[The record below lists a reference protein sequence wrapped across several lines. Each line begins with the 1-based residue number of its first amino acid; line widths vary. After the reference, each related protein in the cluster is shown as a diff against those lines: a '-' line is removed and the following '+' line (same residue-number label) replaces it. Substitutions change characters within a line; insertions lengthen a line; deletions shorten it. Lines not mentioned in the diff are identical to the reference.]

1 MYYIEIDT
9 DVIFKPIYTVWAAAI
24 DRNCEFVDVS
34 YFRDRNVAVLFSEER
49 KIAKK
54 AQR

>member
-1 MYYIEIDT
+1 MYHIEIDT

-24 DRNCEFVDVS
+24 DRNFEFVDVS

-49 KIAKK
+49 KINKK
-54 AQR
+54 PQR